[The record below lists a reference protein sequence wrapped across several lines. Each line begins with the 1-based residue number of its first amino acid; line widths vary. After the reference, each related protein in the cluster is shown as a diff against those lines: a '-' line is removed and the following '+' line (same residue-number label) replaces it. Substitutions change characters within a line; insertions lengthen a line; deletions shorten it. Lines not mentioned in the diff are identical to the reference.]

1 MNLKNF
7 TMRTIM
13 NYYERLKI
21 LRKSNNLKQED
32 IADILKIKQTQYSRY
47 ELGKNKME
55 IERYIALAEFYNVSL
70 DYLAGLIDE
79 PRKLHDEK

>member
-1 MNLKNF
+1 MKSFQRIRALREDHELNQ
-7 TMRTIM
+7 
-13 NYYERLKI
+13 EEVAKI
-21 LRKSNNLKQED
+21 LN
-32 IADILKIKQTQYSRY
+32 IKQTQYSRY
-47 ELGKNKME
+47 ELGKNKMD

>member
-21 LRKSNNLKQED
+21 LRKSHNLKQED

-55 IERYIALAEFYNVSL
+55 IDRYITLAKYYNVSL
-70 DYLAGLIDE
+70 DYICGIVKT
-79 PRKLHDEK
+79 PNKLLEEK